1 MVGQGGATLASS
13 HPDTGRSP
21 TAFKVQAL
29 ARCTWVSSLPLPPD
43 NLRPVEA
50 LYDPDGSHVATVS
63 AATEVGGRL
72 FLGNLGG
79 RGVSVLQL

>member
-1 MVGQGGATLASS
+1 
-13 HPDTGRSP
+13 
-21 TAFKVQAL
+21 
-29 ARCTWVSSLPLPPD
+29 VSSLPLPPD

>member
-1 MVGQGGATLASS
+1 MPHHIACVEKFTL
-13 HPDTGRSP
+13 PY
-21 TAFKVQAL
+21 
-29 ARCTWVSSLPLPPD
+29 
-43 NLRPVEA
+43 LRPVEA